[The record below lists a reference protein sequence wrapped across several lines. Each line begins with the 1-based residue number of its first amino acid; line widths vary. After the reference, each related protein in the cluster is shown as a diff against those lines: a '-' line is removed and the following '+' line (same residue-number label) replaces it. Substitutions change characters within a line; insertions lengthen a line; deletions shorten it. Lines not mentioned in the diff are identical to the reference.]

1 MPHGLYK
8 RERDVRAPNALSL
21 TETGRALGLTI
32 NATYQLEKRAIRR
45 LWRDK
50 RLREKFLCPTT

>member
-1 MPHGLYK
+1 MRTCERL
-8 RERDVRAPNALSL
+8 RTSRDVRAPGALSL

-50 RLREKFLCPTT
+50 RLRRKLCPTI